1 MRSEAPRLLPIFR
14 SDAQARLLA
23 SLALSPR
30 PLSLAE
36 LADAA
41 HVAEGNAHREIRR
54 LMEAGIVRDD
64 RVGRTRQLTLS
75 STSPYVAP
83 LRELL
88 ILAFGPPQV
97 LSELLRSIRGI
108 DRAWIYGSW
117 ARRSEGE
124 PGADPADI
132 DVLVVGAPNVDEV
145 YEACRQASTRLHRP
159 VNATILSDAE
169 WNADTAFLREVRSG
183 ALIPVDV
190 EVA

>member
-23 SLALSPR
+23 CLALSPR
-30 PLSLAE
+30 PLSLVE

-41 HVAEGNAHREIRR
+41 HMSEGNAHREISR
-54 LMEAGIVRDD
+54 LMEAGIVCDD

-75 STSPYVAP
+75 STSPYTAP

-88 ILAFGPPQV
+88 VLAFGPPQV
-97 LSELLRSIRGI
+97 LSELLRRIRDI
-108 DRAWIYGSW
+108 DGAWIYGSW
-117 ARRSEGE
+117 ARRSDGE
-124 PGADPADI
+124 PGEDPADI
-132 DVLVVGAPNVDEV
+132 DVLVVGEPDVDEV
-145 YEACRQASTRLHRP
+145 YEACRQASARLHRP

-169 WNADTAFLREVRSG
+169 WSADTAFLREVRSG

-190 EVA
+190 EPA

>member
-23 SLALSPR
+23 CLALSPR
-30 PLSLAE
+30 PLSLVE

-41 HVAEGNAHREIRR
+41 RISEGNAHREIRR
-54 LMEAGIVRDD
+54 LMEAGIVCDD

-75 STSPYVAP
+75 STSPYAAS

-88 ILAFGPPQV
+88 VLAFGPPQV
-97 LSELLRSIRGI
+97 LSELLGSIRGI
-108 DRAWIYGSW
+108 DGAWIYGSW
-117 ARRSEGE
+117 AHRYDGE
-124 PGADPADI
+124 PGEEPADI
-132 DVLVVGAPNVDEV
+132 DLLVVGEPDVDEV
-145 YEACRQASTRLHRP
+145 YEACRLASKRLQRP

-169 WNADTAFLREVRSG
+169 WKADTAFLREVRSG
-183 ALIPVDV
+183 ALIPVGV